1 MEKIYTKK
9 NIRFLHNTMI
19 VNWAGII
26 AASHWVPYTCVV
38 ADPKPQRHQ
47 EEYQNAEV
55 NQGLQ

>member
-1 MEKIYTKK
+1 
-9 NIRFLHNTMI
+9 MI

-55 NQGLQ
+55 NQGLQERAALSGNQEH

>member
-1 MEKIYTKK
+1 
-9 NIRFLHNTMI
+9 MI
-19 VNWAGII
+19 LNWAGII